1 MNNIILKKNKENI
14 ENFIIENN
22 IDISVEDIQKILDQI
37 YITAEIKCD
46 IINDK
51 NLFSELLYIDEKN
64 KNKSNSFNKKISY
77 PYGSKPY
84 SHLPLVSVSKMAE
97 IIDEE
102 AIELLYGDNIV
113 LGRVINDNKK
123 LTPIFDPDK
132 IYVILKYEKTHR
144 WLKGTIINNPHIY
157 IYCK

>member
-1 MNNIILKKNKENI
+1 MNSIILKRNKENI

-46 IINDK
+46 IVSDK
-51 NLFSELLYIDEKN
+51 NLFSELLYIDETKRDKAN
-64 KNKSNSFNKKISY
+64 DFNKKISY
-77 PYGSKPY
+77 PYGNKPY
-84 SHLPLVSVSKMAE
+84 SHLPLASVSKMAE
-97 IIDEE
+97 IIDED

-113 LGRVINDNKK
+113 LGKVIDNKKK
-123 LTPIFDPDK
+123 LTPIFDPGK
-132 IYVILKYEKTHR
+132 IYVILKYKKTHR